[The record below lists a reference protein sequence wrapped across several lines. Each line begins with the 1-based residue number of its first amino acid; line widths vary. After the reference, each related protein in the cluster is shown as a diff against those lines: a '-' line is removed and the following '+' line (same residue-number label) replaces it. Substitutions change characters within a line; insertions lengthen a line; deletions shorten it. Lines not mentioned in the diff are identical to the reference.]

1 MNELTISVIIA
12 DRPYR
17 LKINREEEERIRSGA
32 NIINEKIK
40 TYSESYAY
48 NDKQDLLAMVALE
61 ETTSARKNH
70 EALNEQENSILTTLT
85 DLDSFLTQSLKE
97 ELS

>member
-17 LKINREEEERIRSGA
+17 LKINREEEEMIRSGA
-32 NIINEKIK
+32 NTINEKIK
-40 TYSESYAY
+40 TYSENYAF

-61 ETTSARKNH
+61 EATTARKHTN
-70 EALNEQENSILTTLT
+70 ALNYQENTVLKTLT
-85 DLDSFLTQSLKE
+85 DLDLFLTNNLKE
-97 ELS
+97 EKK

>member
-17 LKINREEEERIRSGA
+17 LKINREEEEMIRSGA

-40 TYSESYAY
+40 TYSESFAY

-61 ETTSARKNH
+61 ETTTARRHYNT
-70 EALNEQENSILTTLT
+70 LNEQENAVLKTLT
-85 DLDSFLTQSLKE
+85 DLDSILTQSLKE